1 MMTLIDTSVIIDF
14 IAGDER
20 IVSLI
25 QELASTE
32 EVKTTSIT
40 EYELLKHKSKLKRR
54 LAEEFLSEVTVY
66 PFDGD
71 AAKKAAMLFEE
82 LQDAGRM
89 INENDLLIAG
99 ISLAHDEVLLTRD
112 QKLASVGKHN
122 IKIV

>member
-1 MMTLIDTSVIIDF
+1 MMTLIDTSVIIDL

-71 AAKKAAMLFEE
+71 AAKKPPCFLK
-82 LQDAGRM
+82 
-89 INENDLLIAG
+89 
-99 ISLAHDEVLLTRD
+99 S
-112 QKLASVGKHN
+112 
-122 IKIV
+122 